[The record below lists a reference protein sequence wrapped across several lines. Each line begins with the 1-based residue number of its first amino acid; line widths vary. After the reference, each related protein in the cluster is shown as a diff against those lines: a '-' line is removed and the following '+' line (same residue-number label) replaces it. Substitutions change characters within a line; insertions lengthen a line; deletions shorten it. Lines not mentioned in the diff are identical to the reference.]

1 MLLLTV
7 FSLAAAD
14 AAGHGTNVTDI
25 ESWDKAFYNYNGT
38 FNPEAIITVLMND
51 ESMISGTFNKWEEKI
66 RPSAIAYNDGAGI
79 PAPDEILKAFP
90 MKDGKPAIAEKWL

>member
-1 MLLLTV
+1 MERSIRRPV
-7 FSLAAAD
+7 
-14 AAGHGTNVTDI
+14 
-25 ESWDKAFYNYNGT
+25 
-38 FNPEAIITVLMND
+38 ITVLMND

-90 MKDGKPAIAEKWL
+90 MKDGKPAIAENGYDDDKFYRNRDPRFYRTFAFSGCEWRE